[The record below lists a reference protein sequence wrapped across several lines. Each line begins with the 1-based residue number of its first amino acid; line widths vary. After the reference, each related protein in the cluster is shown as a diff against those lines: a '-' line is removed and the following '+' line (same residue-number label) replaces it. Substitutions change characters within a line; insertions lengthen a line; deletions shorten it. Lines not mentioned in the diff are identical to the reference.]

1 MSMVSFSEPW
11 GFVKNERD
19 ERGVLTSWRK
29 GLWFFGF
36 AGRFT
41 FFRQYIMSIP
51 GLNLWLLPKTS
62 NESGMGWLMAQA
74 DREVTQREKEM
85 REGVYRDRPDYLQ

>member
-1 MSMVSFSEPW
+1 
-11 GFVKNERD
+11 
-19 ERGVLTSWRK
+19 
-29 GLWFFGF
+29 
-36 AGRFT
+36 
-41 FFRQYIMSIP
+41 MSIP